1 MVKNMYTDIRRKGKH
16 LTENERTTISH
27 LLKLG
32 YTQTAIAEELQVS
45 PATICRE
52 LRRGKVV
59 QLNGA
64 TYEFYAAYSPQLAH
78 ERARYMRTAHSPQ
91 LKIGSRR
98 DYLSALEA
106 LMLAGSSPEDAIRKV
121 GAAYGL
127 MISKTTCYRYIGLGL
142 FESLCYKYL
151 PQGHRKKGKKKV
163 SHANVSCPG
172 HRSIETR
179 STDVKNRETLG
190 HWELDSVVGKQK
202 GKNESVLV
210 LTERKTRAEIVL
222 KPRDKTTAET
232 VKSLQ
237 RLRRYLGRDWK
248 LLFKTITCDNG
259 SEFAD
264 QAGIDALG
272 VQTFYC
278 HPRCPSERGTN
289 EINNK
294 LVRRKF
300 PKGQSLRKVT
310 QKQAI
315 AVQQWV
321 NQYTRPTFGGQ
332 TAAQMLEAELDKLPL
347 YNPEKVKRFFGII

>member
-1 MVKNMYTDIRRKGKH
+1 
-16 LTENERTTISH
+16 
-27 LLKLG
+27 
-32 YTQTAIAEELQVS
+32 
-45 PATICRE
+45 
-52 LRRGKVV
+52 
-59 QLNGA
+59 
-64 TYEFYAAYSPQLAH
+64 
-78 ERARYMRTAHSPQ
+78 
-91 LKIGSRR
+91 
-98 DYLSALEA
+98 
-106 LMLAGSSPEDAIRKV
+106 ML
-121 GAAYGL
+121 
-127 MISKTTCYRYIGLGL
+127 SKTICYRYIGLGL

>member
-1 MVKNMYTDIRRKGKH
+1 MK
-16 LTENERTTISH
+16 
-27 LLKLG
+27 
-32 YTQTAIAEELQVS
+32 
-45 PATICRE
+45 
-52 LRRGKVV
+52 
-59 QLNGA
+59 
-64 TYEFYAAYSPQLAH
+64 
-78 ERARYMRTAHSPQ
+78 
-91 LKIGSRR
+91 
-98 DYLSALEA
+98 
-106 LMLAGSSPEDAIRKV
+106 
-121 GAAYGL
+121 
-127 MISKTTCYRYIGLGL
+127 
-142 FESLCYKYL
+142 
-151 PQGHRKKGKKKV
+151 
-163 SHANVSCPG
+163 
-172 HRSIETR
+172 
-179 STDVKNRETLG
+179 
-190 HWELDSVVGKQK
+190 
-202 GKNESVLV
+202 SVLV

-321 NQYTRPTFGGQ
+321 NQYTRPPSAVRPRRKCWKPNLINYHCITRKG
-332 TAAQMLEAELDKLPL
+332 EAFLRHNLTNETDIRK
-347 YNPEKVKRFFGII
+347 